1 MLGKVCKQR
10 SLMIEVGLCHTFF
23 LRLFFLFHH
32 FYLLLTVGQQALQA
46 YKPSLE
52 TEEKS
57 QSQQQRRQ
65 WFNGCG
71 FLHV

>member
-1 MLGKVCKQR
+1 MLSKVCKQK

-32 FYLLLTVGQQALQA
+32 LYLLLTVGQKALQA

-52 TEEKS
+52 TEGKNPEPATETS
-57 QSQQQRRQ
+57 
-65 WFNGCG
+65 
-71 FLHV
+71 VV